1 MPEEAGVGR
10 PVWAGRGAQ
19 NRKIMIL
26 MKFHDLHDLLEFN
39 EMPVF
44 RKKDVFLR
52 ELFSFYGQK
61 WLQGRIAKNRVK
73 QGVLR
78 NTALLDGFLNN
89 EIT

>member
-1 MPEEAGVGR
+1 MEV
-10 PVWAGRGAQ
+10 
-19 NRKIMIL
+19 RKLCEIGFRLSVISRNLNCFMI
-26 MKFHDLHDLLEFN
+26 FVYGHG
-39 EMPVF
+39 

-61 WLQGRIAKNRVK
+61 WLQGRIAKNQVK

>member
-1 MPEEAGVGR
+1 MEL
-10 PVWAGRGAQ
+10 
-19 NRKIMIL
+19 RKLCEIGFRLTVTSRNLNCFMI
-26 MKFHDLHDLLEFN
+26 FEYEHG
-39 EMPVF
+39 